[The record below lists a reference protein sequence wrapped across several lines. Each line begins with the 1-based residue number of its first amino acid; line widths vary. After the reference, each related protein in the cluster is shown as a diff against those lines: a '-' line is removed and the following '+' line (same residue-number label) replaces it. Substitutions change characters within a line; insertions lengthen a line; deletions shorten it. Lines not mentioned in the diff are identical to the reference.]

1 MYQMSVNVDWKKL
14 HFIQIKNGIMMNVS
28 VIVKNWMIGVL
39 LKMVIRGILVH
50 VVTSVKRHVKL
61 MNI

>member
-1 MYQMSVNVDWKKL
+1 
-14 HFIQIKNGIMMNVS
+14 MNVS

>member
-1 MYQMSVNVDWKKL
+1 
-14 HFIQIKNGIMMNVS
+14 MNVS

-50 VVTSVKRHVKL
+50 VLQV
-61 MNI
+61 